1 MLDVAF
7 WFTVDGSWSLV
18 AILVAGGL
26 RVRELCH
33 LQRRR
38 GSWVA
43 VVVVVVVVIV
53 VVVVVAVIIIVVII
67 IISTSQWPRPYSRPS
82 PLPTSLSKLK
92 RIA

>member
-53 VVVVVAVIIIVVII
+53 VVVVAVLVLV
-67 IISTSQWPRPYSRPS
+67 
-82 PLPTSLSKLK
+82 LVLVL
-92 RIA
+92 

>member
-1 MLDVAF
+1 MLVRRRVLDVAF

-53 VVVVVAVIIIVVII
+53 VVVVVVAVLVLV
-67 IISTSQWPRPYSRPS
+67 
-82 PLPTSLSKLK
+82 LVLVL
-92 RIA
+92 

>member
-53 VVVVVAVIIIVVII
+53 VVVVVAVLVLV
-67 IISTSQWPRPYSRPS
+67 
-82 PLPTSLSKLK
+82 LVLVL
-92 RIA
+92 